1 MSDSFIDSNVFVY
14 LAGDTGDPRRQVA
27 ERLVLSALAGDDS
40 CISFQVVQE
49 TLSVLTTRVRVP
61 MAADDAGHF
70 FDRFLEPL
78 WTVMPSGALYRHALS
93 IQARY
98 GYHFYDSLIIAAA
111 LEAGCERLLTE
122 DMQDGQAIEGMRIEN
137 PFLSL

>member
-14 LAGDTGDPRRQVA
+14 LADSTGDPRRPVA
-27 ERLVLSALAGDDS
+27 ERLVLSALTEADS

-61 MAADDAGHF
+61 MGADDAERF
-70 FDRFLEPL
+70 FDRFLEPF
-78 WTVMPSGALYRHALS
+78 WTVMPSRALYLQAVS

-98 GYHFYDSLIIAAA
+98 RYHFYDALIIAAA
-111 LEAGCERLLTE
+111 LEAGCRRLLSE
-122 DMQDGQAIEGMRIEN
+122 DMQAGQTIEGLTIEN
-137 PFLSL
+137 PFARV